1 MEGARYYRAMFKSVL
16 IANRGEIAVRIIR
29 TARALGMR
37 TIAVYSEADRDAL
50 HVKLA
55 DEAHYIG
62 GAAARQSYL
71 DVTRIIE
78 AARKAKAE
86 CLHPGYGF
94 LSERPELAEGCAV
107 AGIVFVGPP
116 PAAMRLMGSKSEAKA
131 LMEKARVPVVPGYH
145 GERQDTKF
153 LREKAYETGYP
164 VLIKAA
170 AGGGGKGMRIVT
182 KAIEFEE
189 SLLSAQREAE
199 AAFGD
204 DRILIEKVIEN
215 PRHVEVQIFA
225 DNHGGIVHLFER
237 DCSLQRRH
245 QKVMEEA
252 PAPGIADALREE
264 ITSAAISAARVSGY
278 RGAGTVEF
286 IVDPNKRSYEDGS
299 FYFLEMNTRLQ
310 VEHPVTEAVTGV
322 DRVEWQFRVAAGEK
336 LPLTQNEIRLK
347 GHAVEAR
354 IYAEDPENNFLPS
367 PGKLYGLHLPQGDGI
382 RIDSGVEEGDEIS
395 AHYDPMIAKIV
406 AHAPSREGAFNR
418 LAHALAHTVVAGPRG
433 NVAFLHA
440 LATLPPVREGKVDTG
455 LIAREGTSLG
465 TWQHQLD
472 CAAVARGAAFLIER
486 EQQRIAVRAR
496 RRSNEKS
503 SPWNTLD
510 AFGFG
515 GVRETNYALS
525 ADAKRV
531 TARVRFDA
539 DGMHVSVNGTK
550 AADCPVISAGEKV
563 IAWHKGRQTV
573 VMFDDHAAGGAAQ
586 TGGDGVI
593 VAPMHGKVLAVFVSA
608 GERVKK
614 GQRIGIIE
622 AMKMEHAIVAPI
634 DGEVAELAVA
644 AGDQVAERAKIAV
657 IKELVQEESVKAE
670 AE

>member
-1 MEGARYYRAMFKSVL
+1 MFKSVL

-29 TARALGMR
+29 TARALGLR

-50 HVKLA
+50 HVRLA

-62 GAAARQSYL
+62 GASARESYL

-78 AARKAKAE
+78 AARKARAE

-107 AGIVFVGPP
+107 AGITFVGPP
-116 PAAMRLMGSKSEAKA
+116 PAAMRLMGSKSEAKT

-170 AGGGGKGMRIVT
+170 AGGGGKGMRVVT
-182 KAIEFEE
+182 RAIEFEE
-189 SLLSAQREAE
+189 ALLSAQREAE

-204 DRILIEKVIEN
+204 RRILIEKVIEN
-215 PRHVEVQIFA
+215 PRHIEVQIFA
-225 DNHGGIVHLFER
+225 DSHGNIVHLFER

-252 PAPGIADALREE
+252 PAPGLTEALRELM
-264 ITSAAISAARVSGY
+264 TNAAVNAAKVSGY

-310 VEHPVTEAVTGV
+310 VEHPVTEAVTGL
-322 DRVEWQFRVAAGEK
+322 DLVEWQFRIAAGEK
-336 LPLTQNEIRLK
+336 LPLAQNDIRLK

-367 PGKLYGLHLPQGDGI
+367 PGKLHGLHLAQGDGI
-382 RIDSGVEEGDEIS
+382 RIDSGVEQGDEIS
-395 AHYDPMIAKIV
+395 GHYDPMIAKVI
-406 AHAPSREGAFNR
+406 AHAPSREGALNR
-418 LAHALAHTVVAGPRG
+418 LAHALAHTVVAGPRA

-440 LATLPPVREGKVDTG
+440 LSMLPAVREGKADTG
-455 LIAREGTSLG
+455 LIAREATALG
-465 TWQHQLD
+465 SWPHQLD
-472 CAAVARGAAFLIER
+472 CAAVARAAAFLIER
-486 EQQRIAVRAR
+486 EQKRISVRAFK
-496 RRSNEKS
+496 RSNEKF

-515 GVRETNYALS
+515 GVRETSYAL
-525 ADAKRV
+525 DAGGKRV

-539 DGMHVSVNGTK
+539 DGMHVSVNGTR
-550 AADCPVISAGEKV
+550 AADCAVIEAGASA
-563 IAWHKGRQTV
+563 IAWHKSRQTIV
-573 VMFDDHAAGGAAQ
+573 TLDDDAAADTAQ
-586 TGGDGVI
+586 AGGDGVI
-593 VAPMHGKVLAVFVSA
+593 VAPMHGKVLAVLVSA
-608 GERVKK
+608 GERVTK
-614 GQRIGIIE
+614 GQRIGVIE

-644 AGDQVAERAKIAV
+644 VGDQVTERARIAV
-657 IKELVQEESVKAE
+657 IKEIVKAE

>member
-225 DNHGGIVHLFER
+225 DNHGSIVHLFER

-322 DRVEWQFRVAAGEK
+322 DLVEWQFRVAAGEK
-336 LPLTQNEIRLK
+336 LPLSQNEIRLK

-525 ADAKRV
+525 ADGKRV